1 MIQTIRTAC
10 AHDCPDQCS
19 LLATVEDGQLL
30 KLQGDPEHP
39 MTAGF
44 ACAKVNRE
52 HEWVHSPDRVL
63 TPLKRVGPKGEG
75 RFAPVSWGQ
84 ALDEIVS
91 RWRAI
96 FASDGPLGVLGYAY
110 SAHQGQ
116 LNRGLLLGLFHALGV
131 TRLQAGTVCDSAAEA
146 GWDAACGSVG
156 GADPE
161 TVVESDLVI
170 SWGADLLT
178 TNVHI
183 WPLVERAR
191 ARGAKLVVIEPRRSR
206 TAERADWHLRVNVG
220 TDAAL
225 ALGIMHILVR
235 DGLCDRGYIARETV
249 GFARVESEVLPRFDP
264 ARVAAITGVS
274 PTDLERFAHMYGR
287 ARASFIRLGEGMSR
301 CVNGGQA
308 VRAVSLLPGVTG
320 AYARVGGGALLM
332 TATGFGLDP
341 SFIRKP
347 SGPARTRIVNHSR
360 LGKAL
365 LELTDPPIRALF
377 VAANNPAVTCPDS
390 VTTRRGLAREDL
402 FTVVHDPFLSDTARY
417 ADIVL
422 PAATYLESDDVVRS
436 YGTYYMQFVRQVVPP
451 QGEAWSNARLAQE
464 LGQRLG
470 LQDPIFSM
478 DTDGLLRE
486 LFRGAKSPAVEV
498 DLKDLREGGAVKLA
512 PKPGHQRFTTPSGKL
527 EFYSETL
534 AAQGLPAM
542 PDWVADPLAPE
553 DRSRFPLTLLT
564 APGYFQA
571 HTAWAGVATLRN
583 RAGAPECVLHP
594 DDAAARGLVAGQ
606 VVELVSRHGTARFHL
621 RVSDETARGVAF
633 VPGQRP
639 AGSAGEGTVNML
651 CSDRYS
657 DLGEGATYQSTRLDV
672 RAAR

>member
-1 MIQTIRTAC
+1 
-10 AHDCPDQCS
+10 
-19 LLATVEDGQLL
+19 LASVEDGRLL

-52 HEWVHSPDRVL
+52 HEWVHSPERVL

-75 RFAPVSWGQ
+75 RFQPITWDQ
-84 ALDEIVS
+84 ALDEIVT
-91 RWRAI
+91 RWTAI
-96 FASDGPLGVLGYAY
+96 FTADGPLGVLGYAY

-161 TVVESDLVI
+161 TVVESDLII

-191 ARGAKLVVIEPRRSR
+191 DRGAQFVVIEPRRSK

-220 TDAAL
+220 TDSAL
-225 ALGIMHILVR
+225 ALGLMHILVR
-235 DGLCDRGYIARETV
+235 DGLCDRSYIAKETA
-249 GFARVESEVLPRFDP
+249 GFSKVESEVLPRFDP
-264 ARVAAITGVS
+264 ARVSAITGVS
-274 PTDLERFAHMYGR
+274 PADLERLAHMYGR
-287 ARASFIRLGEGMSR
+287 ARAPFIRLGEGMSR

-308 VRAVSLLPGVTG
+308 VRAVALLPGVTG
-320 AYARVGGGALLM
+320 AYDRVGGGALLM
-332 TATGFGLDP
+332 TVPGFGLDP

-347 SGPARTRIVNHSR
+347 SGPAKTRIVNHSR

-422 PAATYLESDDVVRS
+422 PAATYLESDDLVRS

-451 QGEAWSNARLAQE
+451 QGQSWSNARLAQE

-470 LQDPIFSM
+470 LTDPIFSM
-478 DTDGLLRE
+478 DTDSLLGE
-486 LFRGAKSPAVEV
+486 LFRGARSPAIGV
-498 DLKDLREGGAVKLA
+498 DLKELREGGAVKLA
-512 PKPGHQRFTTPSGKL
+512 PKAGHQRFATPSGKL

-534 AAQGLPAM
+534 AAQGLPSM
-542 PDWVADPLAPE
+542 PDWVADPLEAE
-553 DRSRFPLTLLT
+553 DATRFPLRLLT

-571 HTAWAGVATLRN
+571 HTAWAGVAVLRN
-583 RAGAPECVLHP
+583 RAGEPECVLHP
-594 DDAAARGLVAGQ
+594 DDAFARGLRDSQ
-606 VVELVSRHGTARFHL
+606 IVELYSRHGAVRLRL
-621 RVSDETARGVAF
+621 RVSDETAPGVVF
-633 VPGQRP
+633 VPGQCPGGARRRRHREH
-639 AGSAGEGTVNML
+639 AVLGSL
-651 CSDRYS
+651 
-657 DLGEGATYQSTRLDV
+657 
-672 RAAR
+672 

>member
-1 MIQTIRTAC
+1 
-10 AHDCPDQCS
+10 
-19 LLATVEDGQLL
+19 
-30 KLQGDPEHP
+30 

-52 HEWVHSPDRVL
+52 HEWVHSPERVL

-75 RFAPVSWGQ
+75 RFQPITWDQ
-84 ALDEIVS
+84 ALDEIVT
-91 RWRAI
+91 RWTAI
-96 FASDGPLGVLGYAY
+96 FTADGPLGVLGYAY

-161 TVVESDLVI
+161 TVVESDLII

-191 ARGAKLVVIEPRRSR
+191 DRGAQFVVIEPRRSK

-220 TDAAL
+220 TDSAL
-225 ALGIMHILVR
+225 ALGLMHILVR
-235 DGLCDRGYIARETV
+235 DGLCDRSYIAKETA
-249 GFARVESEVLPRFDP
+249 GFSKVESEVLPRFDP
-264 ARVAAITGVS
+264 ARVSAITGVS
-274 PTDLERFAHMYGR
+274 PADLERLAHMYGR
-287 ARASFIRLGEGMSR
+287 ARAPFIRLGEGMSR

-308 VRAVSLLPGVTG
+308 VRAVALLPGVTG
-320 AYARVGGGALLM
+320 AYDRVGGGALLM
-332 TATGFGLDP
+332 TVPGFGLDP

-347 SGPARTRIVNHSR
+347 SGPAKTRIVNHSR

-422 PAATYLESDDVVRS
+422 PAATYLESDDLVRS

-451 QGEAWSNARLAQE
+451 QGQSWSNARLAQE

-470 LQDPIFSM
+470 LTDPIFSM
-478 DTDGLLRE
+478 DTDSLLGE
-486 LFRGAKSPAVEV
+486 LFRGARSPAIGV
-498 DLKDLREGGAVKLA
+498 DLKELREGGAVKLA
-512 PKPGHQRFTTPSGKL
+512 PKAGHQRFATPSGKL

-534 AAQGLPAM
+534 AAQGLPSM
-542 PDWVADPLAPE
+542 PDWVADPLEAE
-553 DRSRFPLTLLT
+553 DATRFPLRLLT

-571 HTAWAGVATLRN
+571 HTAWAGVAVLRN
-583 RAGAPECVLHP
+583 RAGEPECVLHP
-594 DDAAARGLVAGQ
+594 DDASARGLRDSQ
-606 VVELVSRHGTARFHL
+606 TVELYSRHGAVRLRL
-621 RVSDETARGVAF
+621 RVSDETAPGVVF

-639 AGSAGEGTVNML
+639 AGRDGGGTVNML

-657 DLGEGATYQSTRLDV
+657 DMGEGATYQSTRLDV
-672 RAAR
+672 RAARQEENRA